1 MNTLTLPSSGDEP
14 DRVRDV
20 VLRDDGNPLLADVPP
35 VPTLHE
41 AMQLTE
47 VVESYEGAPISSGE
61 EITRRVS
68 NVVVTNAA
76 RARALMTVLEQV
88 RSSYR
93 DRDLRDHAYV
103 NFTYTANYALH
114 RKRDRRGYELPL
126 VFGIAPKAR
135 PRGIIVAAPVRTGRR
150 CLASTIESL
159 FPREAIPVAIQGTHS
174 GDSRYWKVPVIR
186 IQWPIDGKIHGLA
199 RNFVGAFDTIMKTDY
214 ARRTQSP
221 FFRDRDIIAALSALS
236 IAANLGLL
244 IVERINTLDASTRAA
259 ETTWDG
265 LAQYTRMTGI
275 PVLCLATPGAAVA
288 GLSKLPGALGDL
300 APTGPL
306 EILPSANHREKRWI
320 DICRAL
326 YDATVGSI
334 LRDSMPDWLP
344 EAAYDLT
351 LGYPGLL
358 AKVLSHIALELNAL
372 KVTAFTA
379 EVFEIYA
386 KKALSLDQ
394 THLDAVSLIRKG
406 GEFTRATLLRHGDW
420 LSFGHLTSLPLKPEM
435 I

>member
-1 MNTLTLPSSGDEP
+1 MNIPNLPTSGNEP
-14 DRVRDV
+14 NRDAV
-20 VLRDDGNPLLADVPP
+20 VLRDDSNPLLADVPP
-35 VPTLHE
+35 VPTLRE

-47 VVESYEGAPISSGE
+47 IVESYEGAPISSGE
-61 EITRRVS
+61 EITQRVS
-68 NVVVTNAA
+68 KVVVTNAA

-88 RSSYR
+88 RSSYL
-93 DRDLRDHAYV
+93 DRDLRDQAYV
-103 NFTYTANYALH
+103 NFTCTANYALH

-135 PRGIIVAAPVRTGRR
+135 PRGILVAAPVRTGRR
-150 CLASTIESL
+150 CLASIVESL
-159 FPREAIPVAIQGTHS
+159 FRREAIPIAIRGTHS

-199 RNFVGAFDTIMKTDY
+199 RNFVGAFDTVMKTDY

-244 IVERINTLDASTRAA
+244 IVERINTLDASTHAA
-259 ETTWDG
+259 QTTWDG

-288 GLSKLPGALGDL
+288 GLSRLPGALGDL
-300 APTGPL
+300 APTGPI
-306 EILPSANHREKRWI
+306 EILPSASCKEKHWT
-320 DICRAL
+320 DVCRAL

-334 LRDSMPDWLP
+334 LRDFMPDWLP
-344 EAAYDLT
+344 KAAYGLT
-351 LGYPGLL
+351 LGYPGIL
-358 AKVLSHIALELNAL
+358 AKALSHIALELNAL

-379 EVFEIYA
+379 ELFDIYG
-386 KKALSLDQ
+386 KKALLLDQ
-394 THLDAVSLIRKG
+394 SHLDAVRIIREGAGFK
-406 GEFTRATLLRHGDW
+406 RATLFRHGDW
-420 LSFGHLTSLPLKPEM
+420 LSFSHLTSLPLEPEM
-435 I
+435 E